1 MSFPL
6 WRQHLR
12 LVSSLNL
19 LETNLSV
26 QEIAFKVGYNADSS
40 FIFAFKKLFQQTP
53 QQYRNSGF
61 KLSPRINGK

>member
-40 FIFAFKKLFQQTP
+40 FIFPLKNYSNKHHNNIVTVA
-53 QQYRNSGF
+53 
-61 KLSPRINGK
+61 LSLALE